1 MIRILLAGIFIFC
14 GNVVCC
20 AQQVVPFVTYVPR
33 QVFVQVPTVVYQPV
47 VNYVL
52 VPQPVP
58 YVFVQPVPSMQ
69 NNVIVQERRG
79 LFHNQRTYIYQGNAP
94 MIDFRQ
100 GM

>member
-20 AQQVVPFVTYVPR
+20 AQQVVPFVYYVP
-33 QVFVQVPTVVYQPV
+33 QYVNVPVVVYQPV
-47 VNYVL
+47 VVQ
-52 VPQPVP
+52 VPVVPVIFPQPVP
-58 YVFVQPVPSMQ
+58 VLQ

-79 LFHNQRTYIYQGNAP
+79 LFCGQRTYIYQGNVITP
-94 MIDFRQ
+94 DFRR